1 MKKINNKKEKW
12 AKFMNRQFT
21 EKEMKKARENTEG
34 CSVLQAVKQ
43 IKPILLSVH
52 RVGKKDWLYSMLVRA
67 WVIPTTNS

>member
-52 RVGKKDWLYSMLVRA
+52 QVGKKDWLYSMLVRA